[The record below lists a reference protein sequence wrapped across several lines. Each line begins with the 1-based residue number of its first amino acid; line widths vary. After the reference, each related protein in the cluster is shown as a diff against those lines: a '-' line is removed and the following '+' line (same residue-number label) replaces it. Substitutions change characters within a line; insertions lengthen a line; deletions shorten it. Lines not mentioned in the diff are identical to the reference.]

1 MVFKISGV
9 AMGVGRH
16 TLYNL
21 AGSIVPMLPALIT
34 VPIYLH
40 LVGATRYGV
49 LALVWTLLGY
59 FGLFDPGLSR
69 AAAYQIARLHDGAA
83 KDRESVFWTAM
94 AVNLGFGLVGGVVF
108 YFGARPLFSWAFK
121 MPEALRGE
129 VFASLPWLAAS
140 IPVGMI
146 GNALGGVLQAR
157 EWFGV
162 SNILAVAGTFAVQI
176 VPLAVAY
183 FHGPELDVL
192 IPAIVLTRAA
202 MAIPVFIAVASA
214 LPLGAGGRFDRSRLA
229 GLFSYGGWITITN
242 LLAPVL
248 TTIDR
253 VLIGTLL
260 SAAAVAYYTVAFTLA
275 TRVSVVPGALAGS
288 LFPKLSRG
296 SGIES
301 ARLAGDAVTA
311 LAAVMTPL
319 VVGAIIALPIF
330 MRLWV
335 GAAFAAHAAPVGMI
349 LLLGIWVNGLAYI
362 PYNHLQARNRPDLT
376 AKFHVLELAPFLFVL
391 WCGLHFFGI
400 IGAAG
405 AFSLRVTADA
415 ILLFAVTGQ
424 WHGWRMLLPG
434 AGIVLLAPFC
444 APRTLLSPETVMAGI
459 LECVAIAWGWQASP
473 MIRGRF
479 KSHFVRISLTGAR

>member
-1 MVFKISGV
+1 M
-9 AMGVGRH
+9 
-16 TLYNL
+16 YNL
-21 AGSIVPMLPALIT
+21 AGSIAPMFVSIVT

-40 LVGATRYGV
+40 LVGDVRYGV
-49 LALVWTLLGY
+49 LALVWVFMGY
-59 FGLFDPGLSR
+59 FGLFDPGLNR
-69 AAAYQIARLHDGAA
+69 AAAYHIARLHDGAA

-94 AVNLGFGLVGGVVF
+94 AVNLGFGLVGGVVL
-108 YFGARPLFSWAFK
+108 YFGARPLFTWAFK

-129 VFASLPWLAAS
+129 VYASLPWLAAS

-157 EWFGV
+157 ERFGV
-162 SNILAVAGTFAVQI
+162 SNILTVAGTLALVL

-183 FHGPELDVL
+183 FHGPQLNWL

-202 MAIPVFIAVASA
+202 MAAPMFLAVAGA
-214 LPLGAGGRFDRSRLA
+214 LPLGSGGGFDRSRLA
-229 GLFSYGGWITITN
+229 GLFSYGGWITVSN
-242 LLAPVL
+242 LVAPIL

-253 VLIGTLL
+253 VLIGSVL
-260 SAAAVAYYTVAFTLA
+260 SVAAVAYYSVPFSLA
-275 TRVSVVPGALAGS
+275 TRFSVIPGALAGS

-296 SGIES
+296 SGAES
-301 ARLAGDAVTA
+301 ARLAGDGVTA

-319 VVGAIIALPIF
+319 VVAGIIALPIF

-335 GAAFAAHAAPVGMI
+335 GASFAAHAAPVGMI

-376 AKFHVLELAPFLFVL
+376 AKFHVLELVPFLAVL
-391 WCGLHFFGI
+391 WLGLHFFGLT
-400 IGAAG
+400 GAAG
-405 AFSLRVTADA
+405 AWSLRVTADA
-415 ILLFAVTGQ
+415 ALLFAATDQ
-424 WHGWRMLLPG
+424 WHGWRALLPG

-444 APRTLLSPETVMAGI
+444 APRVLISPETVTAVI
-459 LECVAIAWGWQASP
+459 LQCVAITWAWRASP

-479 KSHFVRISLTGAR
+479 RTQFARLSFTGAR

>member
-1 MVFKISGV
+1 
-9 AMGVGRH
+9 MGIARH
-16 TLYNL
+16 TIYNL
-21 AGSIVPMLPALIT
+21 AGSIAPMFVSIVT
-34 VPIYLH
+34 VPVYLH
-40 LVGATRYGV
+40 LVGDARYGV
-49 LALVWTLLGY
+49 LALVWVFMGY

-69 AAAYQIARLHDGAA
+69 AATYHIARLHDGAA

-94 AVNLGFGLVGGVVF
+94 AVNLGFGLIGGAVL
-108 YFGARPLFSWAFK
+108 YFGARPLFAWAFK

-162 SNILAVAGTFAVQI
+162 SNILTVLGTFAVQI
-176 VPLAVAY
+176 VPLALAY

-192 IPAIVLTRAA
+192 IPAILLTRAA
-202 MAIPVFIAVASA
+202 MAIPVFIAVAGA
-214 LPLGAGGRFDRSRLA
+214 LPLGSGGGFDRSRLA

-242 LLAPVL
+242 LLAPILV
-248 TTIDR
+248 TTDR
-253 VLIGTLL
+253 VLIGSVL
-260 SAAAVAYYTVAFTLA
+260 SVAAVAYYTVAFNLA
-275 TRVSVVPGALAGS
+275 TRVSVIPGALAGS

-296 SGIES
+296 SGVES

-319 VVGAIIALPIF
+319 VVGGIIALPIF

-335 GAAFAAHAAPVGMI
+335 GAAFAAQAAPVGMI

-376 AKFHVLELAPFLFVL
+376 AKFHLLELAPFLAVL
-391 WCGLHFFGI
+391 WFGLHFFGL

-405 AFSLRVTADA
+405 AWSLRVTADA
-415 ILLFAVTGQ
+415 VLLLAAAGH
-424 WHGWRMLLPG
+424 WHGWRALLPG

-444 APRTLLSPETVMAGI
+444 APRSLISPETLMAGM

-473 MIRGRF
+473 MIRRRF
-479 KSHFVRISLTGAR
+479 KTQFARISLTGAR